1 MKKSGDDNLVRD
13 FYQTYYARVF
23 GGKGFASWAKSRS
36 HEYLERPFRS
46 NRDMSLLELGAGTG
60 EHFRYVADD
69 FDEYVMVDLFE
80 KPTETLWEGDSRV
93 SWHVADICDD
103 GLFSGRHFDRVIMT
117 CVLHHLE
124 SPLRGLLNIERLVAP
139 GGTFS
144 LYLPT
149 DPGLLSR
156 LARAVFITPKAKANG
171 FKSYELVNA
180 REHRN
185 HYWGLRTEI
194 ENVFKSWTIRTH
206 FWPTSISAADINA
219 YSILQI
225 RKPIEPCSDAV

>member
-1 MKKSGDDNLVRD
+1 MKKSGDSDLVGD
-13 FYQTYYARVF
+13 FYRSYYDKVF
-23 GGKGFASWAKSRS
+23 GGSGFASWAKSKS
-36 HEYLERPFRS
+36 HEYLEGPFPS
-46 NRDMSLLELGAGTG
+46 NRDMSLLELGAGKG
-60 EHFRYVADD
+60 EHFRYVTND

-80 KPTETLWEGDSRV
+80 KPTEAEWEGDSRV
-93 SWHVADICDD
+93 SWHVGDICDV

-156 LARAVFITPKAKANG
+156 LARAAFITPKAEANG
-171 FKSYELVNA
+171 FKDYELVNA

-194 ENVFKSWTIRTH
+194 ENVFKSWTFRTL
-206 FWPTSISAADINA
+206 FWPTSIPVADINA
-219 YSILQI
+219 FSILQI
-225 RKPIEPCSDAV
+225 RKPIAPSSDSV